1 MSKTLT
7 VSLNY
12 ELLDD
17 IKARE
22 ATLYA
27 VRHIRGVESVDDALA
42 RNGLVFVDIGDEEAI
57 EAISMINGV
66 RTVRCSDEK
75 PSLRI

>member
-17 IKARE
+17 TKARE

-27 VRHIRGVESVDDALA
+27 VRRIRGVESVDDALA

-57 EAISMINGV
+57 EAVSMINGV
-66 RTVRCSDEK
+66 RTVRRNDEK